1 MGCCNPLLR
10 EKAKEQEEQVNR
22 NGKEKLPVAAKI
34 GAVGITIIFV
44 TIMGIILL
52 N

>member
-10 EKAKEQEEQVNR
+10 EKAKEQEEKVNR

-34 GAVGITIIFV
+34 GAVGVTIIFL
-44 TIMGIILL
+44 TLMGFILFH
-52 N
+52 